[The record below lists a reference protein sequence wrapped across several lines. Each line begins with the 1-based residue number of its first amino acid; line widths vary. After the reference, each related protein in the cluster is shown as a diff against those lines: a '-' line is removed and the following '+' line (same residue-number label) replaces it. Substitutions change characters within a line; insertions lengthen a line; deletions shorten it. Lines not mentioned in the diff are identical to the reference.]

1 MGRQSANGDE
11 MNGDSWVGSLPSSE
25 ASAATDAL
33 STPIPDF
40 PEGVALIVGGSGGI
54 GSAVARAF
62 AVAGVPLA
70 ITFHHNEQAAE
81 AVAGDIRNG
90 GGLCSVHRVALD
102 EPDAVKAC
110 IDELAA
116 ACGPL
121 HTIVHAAGTHIDQP
135 YISQLEPEQ
144 WRNTMDWDVNGFFHL
159 VHTAL
164 PHLRKSRGSIVFI
177 SSAGLKR
184 FPPGDVLSVA
194 PKAAI
199 EALMRGIA
207 REEGRYGVRANSV
220 AVGVVDAGMFP
231 KLVERGELS
240 QEWIDAALRN
250 TPLRRFGTPEEIA
263 HATVFLASSRAR
275 YITGQ
280 TLFVDGG
287 YTL

>member
-1 MGRQSANGDE
+1 
-11 MNGDSWVGSLPSSE
+11 MNGDSSVGSLPSSE
-25 ASAATDAL
+25 ASATTGAV
-33 STPIPDF
+33 STAIPDF

-70 ITFHHNEQAAE
+70 ITFRRNEEAAE

-102 EPDAVKAC
+102 ELDAVKAC
-110 IDELAA
+110 IDELVA

-135 YISQLEPEQ
+135 YISQIEPEQ
-144 WRNTMDWDVNGFFHL
+144 WRNTIDWDVNGFFHV

-184 FPPGDVLSVA
+184 FPPGDALSVA
-194 PKAAI
+194 PKGAI